1 VEWEAALLP
10 PSEHASSSSCIAG
23 LEYVLELDAVM
34 VALTSGDLLLIYT
47 ETKELEEVGSIQG
60 GVACMAWSPDGEL
73 LALVSNSGNLLLMT
87 KVRHTR
93 HVMCSLTRSSQCYLH
108 GPELML
114 CEPCNGTSKPSHCLP
129 FLT

>member
-10 PSEHASSSSCIAG
+10 ASEHPSGSSCIAG

-34 VALTSGDLLLIYT
+34 VALASGDLLLIYT

-60 GVACMAWSPDGEL
+60 GIACMAWSPDGEL

-87 KVRHTR
+87 KVRVH
-93 HVMCSLTRSSQCYLH
+93 SIS
-108 GPELML
+108 
-114 CEPCNGTSKPSHCLP
+114 
-129 FLT
+129 